1 MRPVCVRG
9 RGARMTCVP
18 RVREAAGESPEA
30 RTTYYIILRGEP
42 TRPICGT
49 CPPHCHLPAAWCG
62 RQPAVTRGVGPKTIV
77 SDAVIETLPGG
88 SPCQVKIALVP
99 SRLAPAVETVV
110 MEGAQWHLTLTA
122 SRLRERLR
130 RACRWNW

>member
-1 MRPVCVRG
+1 M
-9 RGARMTCVP
+9 P
-18 RVREAAGESPEA
+18 RVWEAAGESPEA
-30 RTTYYIILRGEP
+30 RTTYYIFSVASPLARSAARVQLTAICPLRGVAVS
-42 TRPICGT
+42 
-49 CPPHCHLPAAWCG
+49 LPSLG
-62 RQPAVTRGVGPKTIV
+62 GVGPKTIV